1 MANTPTTTMR
11 LDPELKD
18 EALEILEPLGL
29 NLTSAVNMFLKAVV
43 REQGLPLDLHSSNN
57 AKTQKPNNHTD
68 KTDLHKKHRPE
79 YRQRF

>member
-1 MANTPTTTMR
+1 MAGTPTTTMR

-43 REQGLPLDLHSSNN
+43 REQVLPLDLHSSNN
-57 AKTQKPNNHTD
+57 VKP
-68 KTDLHKKHRPE
+68 KKAE
-79 YRQRF
+79 